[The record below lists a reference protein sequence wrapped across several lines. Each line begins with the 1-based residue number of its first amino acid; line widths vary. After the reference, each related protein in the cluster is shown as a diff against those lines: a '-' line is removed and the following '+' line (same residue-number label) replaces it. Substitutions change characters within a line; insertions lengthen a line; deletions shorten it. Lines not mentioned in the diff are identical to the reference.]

1 MTTMTSREFN
11 QNSSHAKKVANG
23 GPVFI
28 TDRGQPSHV
37 LLSIDDYEHLTC
49 GGEKIADLLALPG
62 ITDVEFDAPKL
73 NDLPRPADLS

>member
-1 MTTMTSREFN
+1 MTSREFN

-37 LLSIDDYEHLTC
+37 LLSIDDYEHLTR

-62 ITDVEFDAPKL
+62 IADVEFDAPQL

>member
-1 MTTMTSREFN
+1 
-11 QNSSHAKKVANG
+11 
-23 GPVFI
+23 
-28 TDRGQPSHV
+28 V

-62 ITDVEFDAPKL
+62 IADVEFDAPKL